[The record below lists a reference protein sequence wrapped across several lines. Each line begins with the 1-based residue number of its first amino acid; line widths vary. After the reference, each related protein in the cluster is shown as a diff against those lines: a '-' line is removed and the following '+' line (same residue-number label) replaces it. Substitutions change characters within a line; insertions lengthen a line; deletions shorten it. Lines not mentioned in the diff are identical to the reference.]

1 MEDGEQRQFRLPTS
15 AHTLY
20 EAYCDIRLA
29 PVSASPFD
37 DDDDSEGS
45 AQQPAA
51 AGDDGDAGDT
61 GDEQQP
67 VAGALC
73 GPVPLAEINPIETAT
88 PLSQKE
94 FFEETLLEIMHGDRP
109 PYTEWNRLEVTPPD
123 PLCGTCKTSDAAG
136 GSKCVKHAYFRCGI
150 DHILS
155 YLLHRS
161 CRPSHI
167 LPEVSLSLKLGQFL
181 ILFSVNIF
189 SLSIIGAKLKAE
201 NPASCAALRSSAC
214 GGALRRCAAPSA
226 AARRSAPPLRGA
238 TRPARSARNLSG
250 TMKKKPRFQTLSVT
264 RRRRL

>member
-123 PLCGTCKTSDAAG
+123 PLCGTCKTPDAYALKPIRFWSHEMWSIATPCANHGWAHAEHVTRGRWHMRRVKCVFDDWYLAG
-136 GSKCVKHAYFRCGI
+136 RETVCSKCQEEKESLKKKAKTVKAALGNSQ
-150 DHILS
+150 DT
-155 YLLHRS
+155 
-161 CRPSHI
+161 
-167 LPEVSLSLKLGQFL
+167 VLSLQLQILQAL
-181 ILFSVNIF
+181 I
-189 SLSIIGAKLKAE
+189 
-201 NPASCAALRSSAC
+201 
-214 GGALRRCAAPSA
+214 
-226 AARRSAPPLRGA
+226 
-238 TRPARSARNLSG
+238 
-250 TMKKKPRFQTLSVT
+250 
-264 RRRRL
+264 